1 MAPNPRRKRPASPLA
16 AHPTLGTA
24 GNDAWQRQADAAAWS
39 AVSGMAPSLYLGAI
53 EPIPVPA
60 DLRARLRDA
69 GRALAAEPSDARAV
83 ALLRIAHEA
92 VYGAP
97 APESLFPAATLPACG
112 VSMDDWWQTPGD
124 TQKPACDPANLAQ
137 FAAEAF
143 AALQAAEHDPADQ
156 GEAAPERDWWAA

>member
-1 MAPNPRRKRPASPLA
+1 MAPNPRRKTPAAKLA
-16 AHPTLGTA
+16 AHPVLGTA

-53 EPIPVPA
+53 EPIPIPP
-60 DLRARLRDA
+60 DLRTKLRDA
-69 GRALAAEPSDARAV
+69 GRALAADPSQDRAT

-97 APESLFPAATLPACG
+97 APESLFPAATLPAGG
-112 VSMDDWWQTPGD
+112 VLAGDWWQTPGD
-124 TQKPACDPANLAQ
+124 TQKPARDPASLAQ